1 MSLQETEELPE
12 RKKAAIKS
20 KATKPVADRH
30 RPEPMFTAFMH
41 DEVVEYV
48 MSLDDTKLSE
58 MQAAIALEVT
68 GRHQRIRDE
77 LEAKAAAIGA
87 SIKWPG
93 TRKGEALPPRYRDPN
108 TGETWAKR
116 GIMPNWLKVH
126 VAAGRDIEDFS
137 V

>member
-1 MSLQETEELPE
+1 MSLQETEELPK
-12 RKKAAIKS
+12 RKKAAKP
-20 KATKPVADRH
+20 KAKLAGDRH
-30 RPEPMFTAFMH
+30 VVTHPESRPIDA
-41 DEVVEYV
+41 
-48 MSLDDTKLSE
+48 DDVLEFLHSTDDNTLSAL
-58 MQAAIALEVT
+58 QAEIALEVT
-68 GRHQRIRDE
+68 GRHQKIRDE

-116 GIMPNWLKVH
+116 GVMPNWLKAH
-126 VAAGRDIEDFS
+126 VDAGRDIEEFA